1 MPYFWRYPAWRRRYT
16 RAWRRR
22 RRPARKPTRRR
33 ARRLVSRRR
42 NYYTYRKRKRRVR
55 RRRLRKKRAINL
67 IQWQPENI
75 RKCTIVGYQPLIAC
89 GNGKQSFNYNQH
101 TLDLCM
107 KNESYGG
114 GFSILLFTLQYL
126 YQQWILFNNIWTT
139 GNNGYDLV
147 RYTGVTFWFFRHPFA
162 SFIVNYAIAP
172 PFTVD
177 RSTYTNC
184 NPLRMLLQ
192 KHKILIP
199 SLSRKPKGKPWIKK
213 KIRVPKLLM
222 NKWYF
227 QADFCDT
234 PLVLLK
240 ASMIGLSTP
249 YLKYSND
256 NNCVGLYCL
265 NPDIFDSA
273 GWFAT
278 EYSLR
283 KNIHLY
289 IKNKQATETDQRFSL
304 KELTKFEPSA
314 DGIFFW
320 RYLNGDIPVAEF
332 PTPQTS
338 PVTKEQFEKNIVSLV
353 VEYRY
358 QPARDTGEGNTIFLE
373 SVLSKTIDIPTNKNY
388 KYDNLPLWLLMF
400 GWIDWC
406 SKFFKGDNIYD
417 NYTLCVKSKYLHPI
431 DHPEPA
437 STLLVPISSY
447 FYKGQNEFNYPL
459 LDYEKTHW
467 APTIRHQQTVINDFC
482 MAGAYSSLPSGKSAD
497 LAIKYKFHLKWGG
510 TVVHS
515 QTINDPENQPVYPMP
530 TEELQRLQV
539 KDPSTQDSQSEYH
552 RWHYRRGFLT
562 KKAIKR
568 ALKDSETSSIS
579 STDSEA
585 ETTKRRRLGEPTLS
599 HPRDSISSK
608 VQEVCEE
615 ATCQASQTQE
625 EKLLKLKLR
634 NQRLQQLI
642 IGSLIKMER
651 KQQLMS
657 LTTGHIE

>member
-1 MPYFWRYPAWRRRYT
+1 MPFWWNRRRKPWFRTWRQRRNRFYKKRKRPRYRRRGRYPA
-16 RAWRRR
+16 RRR
-22 RRPARKPTRRR
+22 RR
-33 ARRLVSRRR
+33 
-42 NYYTYRKRKRRVR
+42 R
-55 RRRLRKKRAINL
+55 RRRRRYKVRRKKQRL
-67 IQWQPENI
+67 VVTQWQPDSI
-75 RKCTIVGYQPLIAC
+75 RKCKIIGVGALVVGAQ
-89 GNGKQSFNYNQH
+89 GKQ
-101 TLDLCM
+101 LLCYTTVKTKPTPAKAPM
-107 KNESYGG
+107 GG
-114 GFSILLFTLQYL
+114 GFGVEKFNLSYL
-126 YQQWILFNNIWTT
+126 YEEWVFRNNIWTHS
-139 GNNGYDLV
+139 NILLDLI
-147 RYTGVTFWFFRHPFA
+147 RYLGVKFTIYRHQNVD
-162 SFIVNYAIAP
+162 FILNYERQP
-172 PFTVD
+172 PFEIQKD
-177 RSTYTNC
+177 TYMHC
-184 NPLRMLLQ
+184 HPQQMLLQ

-199 SLSRKPKGKPWIKK
+199 SLSRKPRGKPWIKK

-283 KNIHLY
+283 KKIHLY
-289 IKNKQATETDQRFSL
+289 VKNKQATETDQRFSL
-304 KELTKFEPSA
+304 KELTKFEPTP

-320 RYLNGDIPVAEF
+320 RYINGDIPVAQF
-332 PTPQTS
+332 PTPQQST
-338 PVTKEQFEKNIVSLV
+338 VTKEDFEKNIVSLV
-353 VEYRY
+353 IEYRY

-437 STLLVPISSY
+437 STLLVPISTY